1 MEDTAVSKLSLKVK
15 LAGGFGTLLAALALM
30 GFFSYTSIE
39 KLSDLT
45 DEMTKQLLKKQYSL
59 EIDSGLELQTSST
72 RGFLLTGKEE
82 ILKRRD
88 EGIDQFGDR
97 LAKLRGLLQTDT
109 GKALGARIE
118 SEGKELQQAQQR
130 AIELRRAGNAKAA
143 TDLLFADESVR
154 LRAELEKSVDDL
166 TALIDKLQ
174 QAALKEHEDIETATI
189 HRVGILLAAGLLLGV
204 VVSTLIVTSVSRA
217 LLRMLAV
224 MHEIANK
231 NLSIGDVEITSE
243 DEIGKAGVAL
253 NLMKS
258 SLHSVIQSIA
268 DTAHHVATAS
278 EELSATSQQI
288 SANSEETSA
297 QANTV
302 SQAAQQVSQNLQGV
316 SAGGEEMTATIQSI
330 ASNAHE
336 AATIASKAVQT
347 AQAANATIGK
357 LGESSSEIGEV
368 IKVITSI
375 AQQTKLLALNATIEA
390 ARAGEAGKGFA
401 VVANEV
407 KELARQTAKA
417 TEDISHKIVAIQTD
431 TNGAVDAIG
440 TISTVIHQINDIS
453 GTIATAVEE
462 QSATTNEMT
471 RNVAD
476 AAKGSGDITQ
486 NISGV
491 ASAAQGTSSSAQES
505 QKAATDLADMAAQL
519 RSLVEQFKISS
530 DHSGVADAATPKTV
544 KSFAAAAG
552 R

>member
-1 MEDTAVSKLSLKVK
+1 MSKLSLKVK

>member
-82 ILKRRD
+82 VLKRRD